1 MARLEELQSAVAD
14 IFSARWA
21 SRTGQVV
28 PDPEDLRLGNDVVE
42 FDRAT
47 VLYADLQGSTY
58 MVDSEPWWRSA
69 EIYKTFLHCAASII
83 RDEGGAITSYDGDR
97 VMGIWI
103 GKRQTTPA
111 AIAGLK
117 INFAVQNVINPAF
130 RRQYPDT
137 SLEVKQV
144 VGIDT
149 SAIRATRT
157 GVRGG
162 NDIVWVGRA
171 ANYAAKLT
179 NLNLVERTWVTEDA
193 FNRLTDEAKLG
204 GPTKQLMWKK
214 FSWSQQADLPIY
226 GSTWWWSVR

>member
-1 MARLEELQSAVAD
+1 MARLEELQSAVID

-21 SRTGQVV
+21 SRTGQAV

-47 VLYADLQGSTY
+47 VLYADLHGSTN

-111 AIAGLK
+111 AIAGLVTPL
-117 INFAVQNVINPAF
+117 FAAVAM
-130 RRQYPDT
+130 
-137 SLEVKQV
+137 SLSSMIV
-144 VGIDT
+144 VGNSLRLMR
-149 SAIRATRT
+149 SAR
-157 GVRGG
+157 
-162 NDIVWVGRA
+162 
-171 ANYAAKLT
+171 
-179 NLNLVERTWVTEDA
+179 
-193 FNRLTDEAKLG
+193 
-204 GPTKQLMWKK
+204 
-214 FSWSQQADLPIY
+214 
-226 GSTWWWSVR
+226 

>member
-83 RDEGGAITSYDGDR
+83 RGEGGAITSYDGDR

-103 GKRQTTPA
+103 GKR
-111 AIAGLK
+111 
-117 INFAVQNVINPAF
+117 
-130 RRQYPDT
+130 
-137 SLEVKQV
+137 
-144 VGIDT
+144 
-149 SAIRATRT
+149 
-157 GVRGG
+157 
-162 NDIVWVGRA
+162 
-171 ANYAAKLT
+171 
-179 NLNLVERTWVTEDA
+179 
-193 FNRLTDEAKLG
+193 
-204 GPTKQLMWKK
+204 
-214 FSWSQQADLPIY
+214 
-226 GSTWWWSVR
+226 

>member
-1 MARLEELQSAVAD
+1 MARLEELQHAVTD

-28 PDPEDLRLGNDVVE
+28 PAPEDLRLGNDVVE

-47 VLYADLQGSTY
+47 VLYADLQGSTR

-97 VMGIWI
+97 IMGIWI
-103 GKRQTTPA
+103 GKRQTTQA
-111 AIAGLK
+111 TIAGLK

-137 SLEVKQV
+137 TLEVKQV

-149 SAIRATRT
+149 SAIRAART

-179 NLNLVERTWVTEDA
+179 NLNSEERTWVTEDA
-193 FNRLTDEAKLG
+193 FNRLADEAKLG

-214 FSWSQQADLPIY
+214 FRWSQQADLPIF
-226 GSTWWWSVR
+226 GSTWWLSVS

>member
-21 SRTGQVV
+21 SRTGHVV
-28 PDPEDLRLGNDVVE
+28 PNPEDLRLGNDVVE

-47 VLYADLQGSTY
+47 VLYADLQGSTH
-58 MVDSEPWWRSA
+58 MVDNEPWWRSA
-69 EIYKTFLHCAASII
+69 EVYKAFLRCAASII

-117 INFAVQNVINPAF
+117 INFAVQNVINPAL
-130 RRQYPDT
+130 RRQYPDA

-149 SAIRATRT
+149 SAIRAART

-179 NLNLVERTWVTEDA
+179 NLNLKERTWVTEDA
-193 FNRLTDEAKLG
+193 FNRLAEEAKLG

-214 FSWSQQADLPIY
+214 FRWSQQGDVAIY
-226 GSTWWWSVR
+226 GSTWWWNIT

>member
-47 VLYADLQGSTY
+47 VLYADLQGSTH

-83 RDEGGAITSYDGDR
+83 RDEGGAITSYYGDR
-97 VMGIWI
+97 VMGLWI
-103 GKRQTTPA
+103 GKWQTTPA

-149 SAIRATRT
+149 SAIRAART

-179 NLNLVERTWVTEDA
+179 NLNLEERTWVTEDA
-193 FNRLTDEAKLG
+193 FNRLADEAKLG
-204 GPTKQLMWKK
+204 GPMKQLMWKK
-214 FSWSQQADLPIY
+214 FRWSQQGDMPIY
-226 GSTWWWSVR
+226 GSTWWWNIT